1 MKSKTTKGPR
11 TIRLLAHVCTVI
23 LGVLIFWLLGF
34 LVEDIESLPGPD
46 YQAVE
51 RSYVD
56 QALVRKQQELEK
68 RIGDLERQLE
78 STRQQQRLVGEGA
91 ENLHRTIDQLLEI
104 RRLSIEKAAV
114 LPEGEKGNLS
124 TSLSQFLQDQKSYQ
138 EFNHGIADLTSKK
151 LRVEDDNRLV
161 VEKIEGQ
168 KRSAEKEFQQ
178 KCEAHRLRLA
188 FYQLALLVP
197 LLLVAAGLLLRL
209 RGSVYFPL
217 FLAFGGAT
225 LLKVALVVHEYFP
238 TRYFKY
244 VLILALLAVVA
255 RLLVYLI
262 RIVAFPK
269 LDWVLRQYR
278 EAYERF
284 LCPLCEYPIRTG
296 PRKFLYW
303 TRRTVHKV
311 LPPPEAEGKS
321 EPYTCPSCGTPL
333 FEECPACH
341 KVRHSLLAH
350 CEHCG
355 AEKELPS
362 TALARITRSRV

>member
-1 MKSKTTKGPR
+1 MKIKTKGPR
-11 TIRLLAHVCTVI
+11 TIRLLAHLCTVI

-46 YQAVE
+46 REAIE
-51 RSYVD
+51 RSHVD

-68 RIGDLERQLE
+68 RTGGLERQLE
-78 STRQQQRLVGEGA
+78 SARQQQRLVGEGA

-114 LPEGEKGNLS
+114 LPEGEKGSLS
-124 TSLSQFLQDQKSYQ
+124 ASLSQFLQDQKTYQ
-138 EFNHGIADLTSKK
+138 ELNHGIADLTSKK
-151 LRVEDDNRLV
+151 LRLEEDSRLV
-161 VEKIEGQ
+161 AEKIEAQ
-168 KRSAEKEFQQ
+168 KRSADEDFEQ
-178 KCEAHRLRLA
+178 KSETHRVWLA

-197 LLLVAAGLLLRL
+197 LLLVAGGLLLRL
-209 RGSVYFPL
+209 RGSVYLPL

-244 VLILALLAVVA
+244 VLILVLLAVVA

-262 RIVAFPK
+262 RIIVFPK
-269 LDWVLRQYR
+269 LDWLLRQYR

-284 LCPLCEYPIRTG
+284 LCPVCEYPIRTG

-311 LPPPEAEGKS
+311 LPPAEAEGKS

-341 KVRHSLLAH
+341 NVRHSLLGHCAH
-350 CEHCG
+350 CG
-355 AEKELPS
+355 TEKELQY
-362 TALARITRSRV
+362 